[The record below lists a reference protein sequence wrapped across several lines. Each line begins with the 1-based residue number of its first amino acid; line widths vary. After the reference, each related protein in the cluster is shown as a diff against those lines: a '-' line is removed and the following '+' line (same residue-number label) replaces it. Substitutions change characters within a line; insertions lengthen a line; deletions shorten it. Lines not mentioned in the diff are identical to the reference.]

1 MTPMFSPNVRLI
13 WFREV
18 RDQLRDRRTVFMIAV
33 LPLLL
38 YPLLGMSFLRM
49 TQFMQQQ
56 PTRICIVGAA
66 GLSGEPALF
75 AQGRFAAE
83 FCLENEAKLLQLT
96 FRDSVPE
103 PHEHEAF
110 REIARGE
117 IRRDGYDAV
126 VLFPADFS
134 ARLAELPSVAVAPA
148 KTSVQGQGQGVHL
161 PPVPQPEILFDQ
173 ASDASRIAAD
183 RVERVLS
190 RWREAV
196 VRRLLESRGVSPV
209 VLKPFE
215 TVRTDVS
222 EEIGRRAA
230 VWSRILPFVLVV
242 WALTGAFY
250 PAIDLCA
257 GEKERGTLETL
268 LCSPA
273 TRSEIVGG
281 KLLTVMTFSVA
292 TAYLNLFSLGAT
304 GVFIL
309 RQIEAVAETGM
320 QLDLGAPPLSAVV
333 WLLLAAWP
341 VSALFSALAL
351 AVAAFAHSAKEGQ
364 YYLMPLLLI
373 SLPLMTLPLLPSAR
387 LDLGTSLI
395 PVSGLVLWLRQLIEA
410 QYSDALRYAAQVVA
424 VTAGC
429 CWLATRWAVRQ
440 FQTESVLFREGER
453 VGLGLWLQ
461 HLIRDRGETPSAAEG
476 LLCGLLILLATFFA
490 GLRPIR
496 LGVWNDFVRM
506 VASTQLGLVAGP
518 ALIMTVFL
526 ARSPRQTLLLN
537 VPRAWTIP
545 AAFLLAVAVH
555 PLVVLLAQGIT
566 ATYPLSEDML
576 QRLEALT
583 QVAQRAEIWQLLL
596 VVALIPAICEELSF
610 RGFILSGLRN
620 LGSPWAA
627 VAVSSLLFGIT
638 HGLLQQSLSAVAVGL
653 VIGYVAL
660 QTNSLLPGAIFH
672 LTHNALSVLAGRIT
686 PHGIEQHP
694 WLDWVLYPTGGQ
706 AVPYGYRWPVL
717 LVAGIVSLGLLW
729 GFRNGRGQGRG

>member
-1 MTPMFSPNVRLI
+1 MFWPNVRLI

-18 RDQLRDRRTVFMIAV
+18 RDQLRDGRTVFMIAV

-38 YPLLGMSFLRM
+38 YPLLGMLFLRM

-56 PTRICIVGAA
+56 PTRIWVVGAA

-75 AQGRFAAE
+75 AQGRLAAE
-83 FCLENEAKLLQLT
+83 FCPEDEAKLLQLT
-96 FRDSVPE
+96 FRDSLPE
-103 PHEHEAF
+103 PHDHEAF

-126 VLFPADFS
+126 VLFPADFA

-148 KTSVQGQGQGVHL
+148 KTGVQGRGVDL

-196 VRRLLESRGVSPV
+196 VRRLLESRGVSPAV
-209 VLKPFE
+209 VKPFE

-281 KLLTVMTFSVA
+281 KLLTVMSFSVA

-309 RQIEAVAETGM
+309 RQIGAVAETGM
-320 QLDLGAPPLSAVV
+320 QLNLGPPPLSAIV

-341 VSALFSALAL
+341 VSALFSALSL

-410 QYSDALRYAAQVVA
+410 QYSDALRYAAPVVA

-453 VGLGLWLQ
+453 VGLRLWLQ
-461 HLIRDRGETPSAAEG
+461 HLIRDRGETPSVAEG

-496 LGVWNDFVRM
+496 LEVWNDFVRM

-537 VPRAWTIP
+537 VPRVWTLP
-545 AAFLLAVAVH
+545 AAFVLAVAMH
-555 PLVVLLAQGIT
+555 PLVLLLAQGIT

-596 VVALIPAICEELSF
+596 VVALTPAICEELAF
-610 RGFILSGLRN
+610 RGFILSGLRH

-627 VAVSSLLFGIT
+627 VTVSSLLFGIT

-660 QTNSLLPGAIFH
+660 QTNSLLPGIIFH

-686 PHGIEQHP
+686 PQGIEQHP

-706 AVPYGYRWPVL
+706 AVPYAYHWPVL
-717 LVAGIVSLGLLW
+717 FVAGTVSLVLLW
-729 GFRNGRGQGRG
+729 GLRYSRDHGRR